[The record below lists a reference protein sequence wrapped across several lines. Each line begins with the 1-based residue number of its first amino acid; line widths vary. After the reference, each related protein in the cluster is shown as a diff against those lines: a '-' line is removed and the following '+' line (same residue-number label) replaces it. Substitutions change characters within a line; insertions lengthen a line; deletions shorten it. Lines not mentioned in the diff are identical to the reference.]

1 MCCYVRS
8 PVENMRRDLDAH
20 EASTID
26 GRGAVSRRL
35 RIIIVLYP
43 CREKLERSNTRY

>member
-26 GRGAVSRRL
+26 GRGAVSCRL